1 MSKIGKRPI
10 QIVEGVE
17 VKISDSLLTVTS
29 SGKNLDLTLPREVK
43 VEIKDSEI
51 IVDRINDS
59 KPAREKHGL
68 INRLISNM
76 ITGVKEGFTKILT
89 FTGTGYRASVQGNDL
104 ILTMGYSHEIKLVI
118 PAGLEVKVVKNSIH
132 ISGIDKAV
140 VGQFAAV
147 VREVRPPEVYKGKGI
162 KYQDE
167 HIRRKAG
174 KTAASK

>member
-10 QIVEGVE
+10 QILEGVE
-17 VKISDSLLTVTS
+17 VKISDSLLTVALND
-29 SGKNLDLTLPREVK
+29 KNLTLDLPREVK
-43 VEIKDSEI
+43 IEIKEGQI

-76 ITGVKEGFTKILT
+76 IHGVKEGFTKILT
-89 FTGTGYRASVQGNDL
+89 FTGTGYRASVQGTDL
-104 ILTMGYSHEIKLVI
+104 ILYMGYSHDVKLAI
-118 PAGLEVKVVKNSIH
+118 PTDLEVKVIKNSIH
-132 ISGIDKAV
+132 ISGINKAT